1 MASISPQGLTRRAKA
16 YSSAVL
22 ASHMPEFIVLHNAG
36 GEISVNIQDIR
47 YIVAIAEAGSISQA
61 AERLLVAQPSLSKC
75 IQKVEREYN
84 VTLFMRTRGSS
95 SRLTAE
101 GEFFLEMA
109 REILTSHDHFE
120 DQIKRLRSR
129 QKNNIVLGIPQ
140 HQSYLMVKPLLHE
153 LYHENSPYS
162 IEIQIKTTPDLKQA
176 IREGLVD
183 MGVLS
188 RAAHEEDHSIYY
200 EEIFHSMLGVF
211 LRTGSPAAKKAVR
224 LEGYALPVLR
234 MEDLADEPFVANVPG
249 SSSRKLL
256 EEVMERSGVFPPVID
271 HPNYPNRV
279 MMVELGQANMMWY
292 VNNLPPTTHTPKN
305 QLYLL
310 PPEQNFR
317 VLACLACRP
326 EFQSDPRFKLV
337 LRCMRNAHKEQ
348 PI

>member
-1 MASISPQGLTRRAKA
+1 M
-16 YSSAVL
+16 
-22 ASHMPEFIVLHNAG
+22 E
-36 GEISVNIQDIR
+36 GEINMNIQDIR

-84 VTLFMRTRGSS
+84 VTLFVRTRGSS

-101 GEFFLEMA
+101 GEYFLEMA
-109 REILTSHDHFE
+109 KEILTSHDHFE
-120 DQIKRLRSR
+120 DQIKRMRSR
-129 QKNNIVLGIPQ
+129 KKNNIVLGIPQ
-140 HQSYLMVKPLLHE
+140 HQSYLMVKPLLHA
-153 LYHENSPYS
+153 LYNENSPYS
-162 IEIQIKTTPDLKQA
+162 VEIQVKTTPELKQA

-188 RAAHEEDHSIYY
+188 HATHEKDQNIYY
-200 EEIFHSMLGVF
+200 EEIFYSMLGVF
-211 LRTGSPAAKKAVR
+211 LRTGSPAANKAVR

-249 SSSRKLL
+249 SGSRKLL
-256 EEVMERSGVFPPVID
+256 EQVMEKSGVFPQVID
-271 HPNYPNRV
+271 QPNYPNRV

-292 VNNLPPTTHTPKN
+292 VNNLPSTEHTPKN

-317 VLACLACRP
+317 VSASLACRP
-326 EFQSDPRFKLV
+326 GFQNDPRFRLV
-337 LRCMRNAHKEQ
+337 LKCMRIAHKGE
-348 PI
+348 